1 VIRSTRHV
9 SIISDF
15 APVPWIG
22 LVFLIGLIAVRP
34 AFAQVQLQGLAG
46 MTDAAARAPFY
57 AGAIGIKVS
66 FLELDV
72 EGGRFTNVLPSGVLD
87 ALHQLEQQH
96 NLPVQAI
103 ASVPAWYGLAQLRL
117 IAPGGPLKP
126 FVGGGLGVAHLEPQI
141 DVSVNGINLGDIFG
155 LTSFQPQNKT
165 MAVISAGLRL
175 DFGVINVE
183 GGYRYIAIFSQF
195 TPSTNTNNDKIL
207 TNVNAVYG
215 ALAIRF

>member
-1 VIRSTRHV
+1 LEEAVV
-9 SIISDF
+9 
-15 APVPWIG
+15 
-22 LVFLIGLIAVRP
+22 LLIGLIFLIDPTP

-57 AGAIGIKVS
+57 AAAIDIKVS
-66 FLELDV
+66 FLELDA
-72 EGGRFTNVLPSGVLD
+72 EGGRFNNVLPSGVLD
-87 ALHQLEQQH
+87 ALHQMEQQH

-117 IAPGGPLKP
+117 IAPGSPLKP
-126 FVGGGLGVAHLEPQI
+126 FVGGGLGIAHLEPQI
-141 DVSVNGINLGDIFG
+141 DVSVNGIGLGDIFG

-165 MAVISAGLRL
+165 MAVVSAGLRL
-175 DFGVINVE
+175 DLGVINVE

-195 TPSTNTNNDKIL
+195 TPSTNTSNDKIL